1 MHSLSGLG
9 ESSFGCGFHG
19 ARVLESEGRKL
30 PRRQLWRMGQGLAAE
45 LPREGPAYVLNLK
58 GLACATENSSHGH
71 ERASSSVS
79 RKPKGCH
86 VFL

>member
-1 MHSLSGLG
+1 MEDGT
-9 ESSFGCGFHG
+9 
-19 ARVLESEGRKL
+19 
-30 PRRQLWRMGQGLAAE
+30 QGLAAE

-71 ERASSSVS
+71 ERASSLVS